1 VLFSRYL
8 YFEFK
13 PRLFCIFYVFSLF
26 LLGQYLDEI
35 VVGDIDHIDQPQC
48 HKCTKKQKKYY
59 KKERRKTPVTL
70 W

>member
-35 VVGDIDHIDQPQC
+35 VVGDIDHIDQPQY
-48 HKCTKKQKKYY
+48 HKCTKKQKNIIK
-59 KKERRKTPVTL
+59 KKEERHL
-70 W
+70 